1 LIFEFFNNVLFAA
14 LSPALSL
21 FCVGQVARRL
31 DCDPYWSQLVPHP
44 QETAQSALSL
54 SPALCALV
62 LPFLLAVNEE
72 AGTRLAAQLLAQQL
86 HFQLYAEAADT
97 LRFALQSAVHHPTV
111 TSHIR
116 SLRLN
121 HRLLSCLLLGQ
132 QLEALSHCTAVYCE
146 SHADAPLSFWPL
158 ASLLSSQLGLS
169 APRLQ
174 GTRLVLPM
182 PQETR
187 LLLQQL
193 LTADIAPPLRTVG
206 ALLLLRVDLLRTD
219 VARLAQPPE
228 AWLPLIELL
237 QLDEK

>member
-1 LIFEFFNNVLFAA
+1 
-14 LSPALSL
+14 
-21 FCVGQVARRL
+21 
-31 DCDPYWSQLVPHP
+31 VPQP
-44 QETAQSALSL
+44 QEAAQSALSL

-62 LPFLLAVNEE
+62 LPFLLAVNEA

-97 LRFALQSAVHHPTV
+97 LRFALHSAVQHPTV

-121 HRLLSCLLLGQ
+121 QRLLSCLRLGQ
-132 QLEALSHCTAVYCE
+132 HLEALPHCTAVYCE
-146 SHADAPLSFWPL
+146 AHADAPLSFWPL
-158 ASLLSSQLGLS
+158 ASLLSAQLGLS

-174 GTRLVLPM
+174 GARLVLPM

-187 LLLQQL
+187 LLLQL
-193 LTADIAPPLRTVG
+193 LLREDIAPPLRTVG
-206 ALLLLRVDLLRTD
+206 ALLLLRVDLLRAD
-219 VARLAQPPE
+219 PAPLAQPPE

-237 QLDEK
+237 KLETK